1 MNDARHTT
9 SSTSNAQP
17 PRLVLYADCTT
28 CGRLN
33 GDEDNP
39 LTVVDIALDHT
50 DGTGHVVVLNGT
62 TDIPDEERIPASEIS
77 AGESGLPPIPVILAD
92 PAASSWLKNAL
103 QDALS
108 RDPVDAANDA
118 EIVAKLLD
126 RRCREILNALTRVP
140 SASID
145 LGERNVH

>member
-1 MNDARHTT
+1 MNHSQPT
-9 SSTSNAQP
+9 SSATSNVQP
-17 PRLVLYADCTT
+17 SRLVLHADCTT

-33 GDEDNP
+33 GDEENP

-62 TDIPDEERIPASEIS
+62 TDIPDEEWIADRKISE
-77 AGESGLPPIPVILAD
+77 GESGLPPISEILAD

-103 QDALS
+103 REASS

-118 EIVAKLLD
+118 EILAKLLE
-126 RRCREILNALTRVP
+126 RRCREILSQSVADAVGTVSRTK
-140 SASID
+140 
-145 LGERNVH
+145 